1 MYFDVFVGGGELP
14 VPLLLLYPSL
24 TTSSLP
30 LRLWWILGCFHSLAI
45 VNHDAAMN
53 TEMHVSIWVNVFVFL
68 GYILKNGIAGSYFIS
83 SFSFSRESHLF
94 STVATPTYIP
104 TSVCRVH
111 FLHILARLLSVIFF
125 MTGILTVVQ
134 FCPILFVCV
143 CFYFYWDIVALQC
156 RLSVCYTAQ
165 WISCMHTCISSF
177 LDFLPI

>member
-68 GYILKNGIAGSYFIS
+68 GHIPKNGIAGSYFIS
-83 SFSFSRESHLF
+83 SFSFSRESHTA
-94 STVATPTYIP
+94 SHSGYTD
-104 TSVCRVH
+104 
-111 FLHILARLLSVIFF
+111 LHPHLSVQGSLSPHPRSFVICDLFYDRHSDSCAV
-125 MTGILTVVQ
+125 LSH
-134 FCPILFVCV
+134 FVCV

>member
-1 MYFDVFVGGGELP
+1 MYLSEL
-14 VPLLLLYPSL
+14 
-24 TTSSLP
+24 T
-30 LRLWWILGCFHSLAI
+30 F
-45 VNHDAAMN
+45 
-53 TEMHVSIWVNVFVFL
+53 
-68 GYILKNGIAGSYFIS
+68 
-83 SFSFSRESHLF
+83 LF
-94 STVATPTYIP
+94 SLGIYPRMELLDRTLSPVLVFQGSPILLPTVATPTYIP

-165 WISCMHTCISSF
+165 
-177 LDFLPI
+177 